1 MLYLQVTQTKSS
13 IDFDQTISVYRV
25 KGVTIETRT
34 ELIIPIVQGI
44 HFPNYAESIMVLT
57 NFSGPICES

>member
-13 IDFDQTISVYRV
+13 IDFDQTVSVYRV
-25 KGVTIETRT
+25 KGLTIETRT
-34 ELIIPIVQGI
+34 ELIPIVQGI
-44 HFPNYAESIMVLT
+44 NFPNYTESIMVLT